1 MSTSTEDII
10 RRYAREAGKPSPKFL
25 YSASLNV
32 YVNSRYGTGR
42 DYGAGSD
49 TIYSYGSHFPMAVI
63 MPDRVTGETRGWW
76 LLNGDRYSPSTTRHQ
91 EALRSAIKGTG
102 LPVLI
107 IPFSALNPS
116 GIDRSSI
123 TPIEILP
130 DRWTWEPREREEPP
144 AEWQVMDDSSFHGS
158 TRAWQQRISDRKW
171 LCEVSV
177 HHLGESL
184 FKADFSY
191 TEYVPSYTDL
201 TTMERVYPGY
211 TPRKGSAYFLSAFDT
226 NEPGQ
231 GLYFLAQLPEGASP
245 PTVAEAFE
253 ALKPAEVHQ
262 SEYFAGPGSVLR
274 QGDVFAVR
282 SDRATREL
290 PGPGKRSAYVLG
302 VNHQVTEVRIDG
314 MGNTYGRGV
323 MRHKPQESG
332 RRPEHRSVKL
342 GDGKAWYLLVKNT
355 VPAGRSWSVSGQV
368 D

>member
-102 LPVLI
+102 LPILI

-130 DRWTWEPREREEPP
+130 DRWTWEQREREEPS
-144 AEWQVMDDSSFHGS
+144 EWQIMDEGYNGG
-158 TRAWQQRISDRKW
+158 TRNWQQRISDRKW

-184 FKADFSY
+184 FRADFRY
-191 TEYVPSYTDL
+191 TERVPAYTDL
-201 TTMERVYPGY
+201 TTMLRVYPDSI
-211 TPRKGSAYFLSAFDT
+211 RHSGSAYFLSAFDT

-231 GLYFLAQLPEGASP
+231 GLYFLAQLPDGVQP
-245 PTVAEAFE
+245 QTVRDAFND
-253 ALKPAEVHQ
+253 LKPAEVHHAE
-262 SEYFAGPGSVLR
+262 SGWTEVLR
-274 QGDVFAVR
+274 QGDVFAVKTTYE
-282 SDRATREL
+282 TREL
-290 PGPGKRSAYVLG
+290 PGPSKRSEYVLG